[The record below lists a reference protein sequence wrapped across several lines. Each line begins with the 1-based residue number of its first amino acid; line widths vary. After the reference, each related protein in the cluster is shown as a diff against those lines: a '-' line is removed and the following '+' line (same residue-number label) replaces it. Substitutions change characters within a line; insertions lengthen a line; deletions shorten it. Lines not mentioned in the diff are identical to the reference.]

1 MNRSIFGV
9 ALCLAAAV
17 TSIPSFA
24 GDHRKGSRDH
34 RHPGSAMRVV
44 TVAANAGEPG
54 HGWRYFSDARRARA
68 VVISP
73 GGDYYYSHGEG
84 LELVYKASAA
94 A

>member
-1 MNRSIFGV
+1 MNRSTIGL
-9 ALCLAAAV
+9 ALCLASAV
-17 TSIPSFA
+17 TSISSYA

-34 RHPGSAMRVV
+34 RHHGWAMQVV
-44 TVAANAGEPG
+44 AVAANPGEPG
-54 HGWRYFSDARRARA
+54 HGWRYFSDLRRSRA

-73 GGDYYYSHGEG
+73 DGNYYYSRGEG